1 MSVTKIRDAKGHSI
15 TCKDGVFKFKEGGGS
30 IAGAQA
36 QVETAGDLDRRVT
49 ATRLLLT
56 GPLAFGLRKTRD
68 NRELYLTVE
77 GEDWGV
83 VLTLDPKHG
92 KQAREVAVGLNNEA
106 RKLGRIT

>member
-1 MSVTKIRDAKGHSI
+1 M
-15 TCKDGVFKFKEGGGS
+15 
-30 IAGAQA
+30 
-36 QVETAGDLDRRVT
+36 T

-56 GPLAFGLRKTRD
+56 GPLAFGLRKKRD

-92 KQAREVAVGLNNEA
+92 KQAREFAVGLNNEA
-106 RKLGRIT
+106 RKLARSN